1 MREHIIA
8 LDIDIQQKGANAYRV
23 SLNGSP
29 DTITSP
35 DLEAQLDQAFSGHV
49 AMAVFDMEHLT
60 FISSAGL
67 RVIFKTL
74 KKLKASDGRVGVSKM
89 SPSVRKVFEIVKA
102 LPDMNVFAN
111 DEEMDA
117 YLAAMQRPDT

>member
-1 MREHIIA
+1 MA
-8 LDIDIQQKGANAYRV
+8 LEIDIQQKGANAYRV
-23 SLNGSP
+23 VLNGSL
-29 DTITSP
+29 DSITSP
-35 DLEAQLDQAFSGHV
+35 DLDAQLDAAFSGHV
-49 AMAVFDMEHLT
+49 AMVVFDMEHLT

-74 KKLKASDGRVGVSKM
+74 KKLKANDGRVGVSKM

-111 DEEMDA
+111 DDEMDA
-117 YLAAMQRPDT
+117 YLAAMQRPEG

>member
-1 MREHIIA
+1 MA
-8 LDIDIQQKGANAYRV
+8 LDIQIQQQGANTYRV
-23 SLNGSP
+23 ILDGSLDS
-29 DTITSP
+29 ITAP
-35 DLEAQLDQAFSGHV
+35 TLDSRLDAAFDGHI
-49 AMAVFDMEHLT
+49 AMVVFDMEKLS

-74 KKLKASDGRVGVSKM
+74 KKLKAQDGRVGVSKM
-89 SPSVRKVFEIVKA
+89 SPAVRKVFEIVKA

-111 DEEMDA
+111 DEEMDT